1 MKDRKAV
8 ARCRSRSAVRLADLA
23 LLVRAPAALSVPGDV
38 IAGAVA
44 AGRPL
49 GARTFGVIGSSVC
62 LYWAGMALNDYADAA
77 VDGVERPDRPVPS
90 GRVPRRTALA
100 VAGGLTAVGLGLAAV
115 AGGRRSVC
123 AALPLAGLVWAYDLK
138 LKSTAAGGFAMAGAR
153 MLDVLAGAV
162 VPGSGAQPAGVALR
176 RAAVP
181 AALVGAHT
189 GTLMALSRHEIGG
202 APVRVPAATLAVS
215 AVTALAAAV
224 PVARSDSGSAGPG
237 RLSSAAPSRPVAQFP
252 APLKGVAAA
261 ARLRELCAAP
271 SEGLRAA
278 ASERLRAPSAE
289 GLRAVVS
296 GGLRAPSAEGLRA
309 VVSEGL
315 RAPASEGLRAPASEG
330 LRVAASE
337 KLRAAVF
344 GRSGTVSAGTL
355 PAVVAA
361 GAALA
366 YLGAYGSAQV
376 RALREP
382 SAGNVRRAVG
392 AGILGLMPLQAA
404 LIARG
409 GSPRVAAALGVVH
422 PLARRL
428 ARRISP
434 T

>member
-1 MKDRKAV
+1 M
-8 ARCRSRSAVRLADLA
+8 RLADLA

-100 VAGGLTAVGLGLAAV
+100 VAGGLTAAGLGLAAV

-153 MLDVLAGAV
+153 MLDVVAGAV

-261 ARLRELCAAP
+261 ARLGELCAAP

-278 ASERLRAPSAE
+278 AFARFRAPAAEGLRVAAFEGLCAPAAEGLRAAAFARFCAPASE

-296 GGLRAPSAEGLRA
+296 GGLR
-309 VVSEGL
+309 V
-315 RAPASEGLRAPASEG
+315 PAAEG

-337 KLRAAVF
+337 KLRAVVF